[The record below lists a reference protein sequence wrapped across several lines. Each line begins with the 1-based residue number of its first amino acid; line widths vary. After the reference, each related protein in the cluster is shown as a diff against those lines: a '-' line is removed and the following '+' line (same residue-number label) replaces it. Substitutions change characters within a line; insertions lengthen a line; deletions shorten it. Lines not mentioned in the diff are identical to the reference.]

1 MILFCSPDVSCWEIC
16 YDKEQANYLFY
27 SNCDKRESVG
37 RPAVVARHGGADSH
51 DGVPLGLEDNVGQ
64 SVQSHTHRQLLLE
77 VPGCRPSVKHQLV
90 HLPTTMVT
98 LLASPNT

>member
-37 RPAVVARHGGADSH
+37 RPAVVARHGGADRH

-90 HLPTTMVT
+90 HLPTNGNVT
-98 LLASPNT
+98 GQS